1 MVITKSKI
9 TLIDASSTGAR
20 VAKLKTTVWDMRLY
34 IAGETPRSIAAI
46 STLRGLCEKHL
57 PGIYRLEIIDLMKHP
72 ELARSDQIVV
82 VPTLVRKLPPPIRKL
97 IGDLSSVARV
107 LHGLE
112 IAQLSTINGSVAVK
126 HRAVPWVSRK

>member
-1 MVITKSKI
+1 MITEIMIKQ
-9 TLIDASSTGAR
+9 IDASSTGAK

-34 IAGETPRSIAAI
+34 IAGETPRSIAAL
-46 STLRGLCEKHL
+46 STLRGLCEEHL
-57 PGIYRLEIIDLMKHP
+57 LGIYRLEIIDLMKHP

-97 IGDLSSVARV
+97 IGDLSSVERV

-112 IAQLSTINGSVAVK
+112 IAQIE
-126 HRAVPWVSRK
+126 HRAAPWVSRK

>member
-1 MVITKSKI
+1 MVITKSMI
-9 TLIDASSTGAR
+9 TLIDASSTGAK

-97 IGDLSSVARV
+97 IGDLSRVERV

-112 IAQLSTINGSVAVK
+112 IAQID
-126 HRAVPWVSRK
+126 HD

>member
-1 MVITKSKI
+1 MVITKIMI
-9 TLIDASSTGAR
+9 TLIDASSTGAK

-97 IGDLSSVARV
+97 IGDLSSVERV

-112 IAQLSTINGSVAVK
+112 IAQIE
-126 HRAVPWVSRK
+126 HD